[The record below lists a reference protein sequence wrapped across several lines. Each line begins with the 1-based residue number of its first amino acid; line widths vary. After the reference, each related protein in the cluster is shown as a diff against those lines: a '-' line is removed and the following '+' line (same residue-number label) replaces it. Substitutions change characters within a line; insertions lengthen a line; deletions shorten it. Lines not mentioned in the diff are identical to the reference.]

1 MFVSILCSVAL
12 QSGFPVPLTTPQKL
26 RRWPKD
32 SKVCRPCANSSN
44 ALVTHLDFVGSG
56 EESLFAHSSSLDRLF
71 DMKNSA
77 HENTDI
83 FVRTESGDSLADSGW
98 TAGAE
103 TRVLNGETYTQ
114 YNNESGET
122 MYVQM
127 SMEHGV

>member
-1 MFVSILCSVAL
+1 
-12 QSGFPVPLTTPQKL
+12 
-26 RRWPKD
+26 
-32 SKVCRPCANSSN
+32 
-44 ALVTHLDFVGSG
+44 
-56 EESLFAHSSSLDRLF
+56 
-71 DMKNSA
+71 MKNSV

-83 FVRTESGDSLADSGW
+83 FVRTESGDSLVDSGW